1 MRGRPCSCARS
12 QLGPSRRAPRR
23 SVQWPN
29 AGCQLSQSALGCV
42 MQFRACA
49 CCTPMGIAHVC
60 GLAPGTPP
68 LIPTI
73 GHCTRVRFTARHPPL
88 IPTIAGAR
96 ALAELSHTSARLR
109 LPLSAP
115 SAESC
120 WRVEHWTPRRAS
132 RSGVVAPDAAM
143 PWCVRVCQRA
153 AWPSLKNATSN
164 RLFVIRADKGGS
176 QRVLR
181 LRMHRTS
188 AHRKRYSTF

>member
-1 MRGRPCSCARS
+1 
-12 QLGPSRRAPRR
+12 
-23 SVQWPN
+23 
-29 AGCQLSQSALGCV
+29 

-60 GLAPGTPP
+60 GSPPGTPP

-120 WRVEHWTPRRAS
+120 WRFKHWTPRRAS

-153 AWPSLKNATSN
+153 ARPSPKHATSN
-164 RLFVIRADKGGS
+164 RVFVIRADKGG
-176 QRVLR
+176 VLSAFCDYACTAPARTGKGILPVYAFTMHSEPRRPRRGAVKR
-181 LRMHRTS
+181 L
-188 AHRKRYSTF
+188 